1 MEDTQIIDL
10 YFERSE
16 NAISE
21 TDIKYG
27 AYCHTIAY
35 NVLQNTEDSDEC
47 RNDTYLKVWNSIPP
61 TRPSHFKAFI
71 GKITRNLAI
80 DMYNKYHAQKRN
92 SGSVD
97 LALDELAECISDN
110 SNPYKAEDSVVTECL
125 NAFLRSLPTDTRS
138 IFIRRYWQMS
148 STADIAAALNMKEST
163 VRVSL
168 KRTRDKLKA
177 YFLKEGIYL

>member
-1 MEDTQIIDL
+1 
-10 YFERSE
+10 
-16 NAISE
+16 
-21 TDIKYG
+21 
-27 AYCHTIAY
+27 
-35 NVLQNTEDSDEC
+35 
-47 RNDTYLKVWNSIPP
+47 
-61 TRPSHFKAFI
+61 
-71 GKITRNLAI
+71 
-80 DMYNKYHAQKRN
+80 MYNKNHAQKRN

-125 NAFLRSLPTDTRS
+125 NAFLRSLPTETRS
-138 IFIRRYWQMS
+138 IFIRRYWQMA
-148 STADIAAALNMKEST
+148 STADIAQQLNLKEST